1 MGILKSVPQGKMHHS
16 TANSGVGHFTSIP
29 GAPKVL
35 IDHGMNSRP
44 TSGKEDLKSSAPMN
58 PHTLDRNPPS
68 PLR

>member
-1 MGILKSVPQGKMHHS
+1 MGILKSVPQGMTKS
-16 TANSGVGHFTSIP
+16 AAQKGAFNSIP

-68 PLR
+68 PLK

>member
-16 TANSGVGHFTSIP
+16 HASGDSHFHSIP

-44 TSGKEDLKSSAPMN
+44 TAGATDTKSTAPMN
-58 PHTLDRNPPS
+58 PHTLDRNPKD
-68 PLR
+68 PLK